1 MHVFFLLHYAVFVL
15 FVFLSLF
22 LVSGVCV
29 LQCGK
34 IEERLSELRELNT
47 FALTL
52 QQRVNVHCNN
62 HLIILKYV
70 KKLLKRKVSRNCH
83 KRLRLL

>member
-1 MHVFFLLHYAVFVL
+1 MRVVFLLYYTVFVL

-22 LVSGVCV
+22 LVSGFCV

-70 KKLLKRKVSRNCH
+70 KKIIKTKSIEELP
-83 KRLRLL
+83 

>member
-1 MHVFFLLHYAVFVL
+1 MRVFFLLHYTVFVL

-47 FALTL
+47 FSLTL

-62 HLIILKYV
+62 LLIILKYV
-70 KKLLKRKVSRNCH
+70 KKIIKTKSIEELP
-83 KRLRLL
+83 

>member
-1 MHVFFLLHYAVFVL
+1 MRVVFLLHYTVFVL

-22 LVSGVCV
+22 LVSGFCA

-34 IEERLSELRELNT
+34 IEEIHSELRDLNT

-52 QQRVNVHCNN
+52 Q
-62 HLIILKYV
+62 
-70 KKLLKRKVSRNCH
+70 
-83 KRLRLL
+83 

>member
-1 MHVFFLLHYAVFVL
+1 MHVFFLLQYTVFVL

-22 LVSGVCV
+22 LVSGFCV

-62 HLIILKYV
+62 LLIILKYV
-70 KKLLKRKVSRNCH
+70 KKIIKTKSIEELP
-83 KRLRLL
+83 

>member
-1 MHVFFLLHYAVFVL
+1 MRVVFLLHYAVFVL

-34 IEERLSELRELNT
+34 NRRKT
-47 FALTL
+47 FGTQGIKYICIDIAIKGQCTL
-52 QQRVNVHCNN
+52 
-62 HLIILKYV
+62 
-70 KKLLKRKVSRNCH
+70 
-83 KRLRLL
+83 

>member
-1 MHVFFLLHYAVFVL
+1 MRVVFLLYYTVFVL

-34 IEERLSELRELNT
+34 IEEIYSELRELNT

-52 QQRVNVHCNN
+52 Q
-62 HLIILKYV
+62 
-70 KKLLKRKVSRNCH
+70 
-83 KRLRLL
+83 